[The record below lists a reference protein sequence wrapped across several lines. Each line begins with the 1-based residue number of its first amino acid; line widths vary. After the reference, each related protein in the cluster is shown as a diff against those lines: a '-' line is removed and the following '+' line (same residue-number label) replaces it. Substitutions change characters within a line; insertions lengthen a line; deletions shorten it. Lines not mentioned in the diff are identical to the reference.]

1 MKTNSKT
8 VDGGHILNGSKSWIT
23 NSPIADVLIIWCKD
37 EQGILRGFIVDRD
50 SKGLS
55 TPTIEGK
62 FALRASV
69 TGQIFLEDV
78 FVPSVIANGPTTL
91 SLYSNPS
98 LLSCFGNCNLK
109 SALSLFTLLN
119 VNVLLPIPV

>member
-1 MKTNSKT
+1 MITNSTT
-8 VDGGHILNGSKSWIT
+8 VDGVHILNGSKSWIT
-23 NSPIADVLIIWCKD
+23 NSPIAYVLIIWCKD

-50 SKGLS
+50 CKGLS

-78 FVPSVIANGPTTL
+78 FVPSDKMLPEVSSCAGPF
-91 SLYSNPS
+91 
-98 LLSCFGNCNLK
+98 SC
-109 SALSLFTLLN
+109 LN
-119 VNVLLPIPV
+119 